1 MSVRNGR
8 VAQPVPHDL
17 RGYWTEDI
25 KRSTSD
31 A

>member
-1 MSVRNGR
+1 MSVRYR
-8 VAQPVPHDL
+8 RLAQPRPHDL